1 MRAALAPSLYNGA
14 PFREKGFMMEYYRLS
29 EGLNNYKLVPISE
42 DVWSHIK
49 TNNKDYYRSLYI
61 YNDEHYTQWKKTGS
75 VSGIKNTKTNRLF
88 FDFDSG
94 ENVTAA
100 KEDAATLV
108 TRLIKDGV
116 SPDNIQ
122 IAFSGS
128 KGFSV
133 EIETT
138 EQFSPEEFKNITFA
152 LAKDLKTFDR
162 VVNDANRIIRI
173 VGTKHPKSGLYKIPL
188 TINQLTELPVDIIK
202 GLASSDE
209 VDADVMTGWVPIKLP
224 TGLVK
229 LKETVKV
236 EKKKSEAISHDLDM
250 SLKPKWLSEVR
261 FAIQEGYFPS
271 GQGKRNHAF
280 MILAST
286 YRKQGFN
293 KEVVYRMLKGVAEV
307 QAQRN
312 NSERYPDD
320 ELWNNVIQVVFSEH
334 WKGGIY
340 KDSEDSFLIE
350 TAERLGLKITKEEEH
365 TVTASSVSD
374 IFKRFAMNIEKNTMK
389 LGIQTI
395 DENITVTT
403 SMLVGLLAAPSAG
416 KTSLSLNI
424 LNSNSKRNINSI
436 FFSLD
441 MGAPLVFQRLIQKH
455 TGHTSKK
462 IFQMYKENNPE
473 VDKFNNIISKEYSNV
488 KFCFRSGITV
498 EGMRQII
505 TEENEKLDPQNKV
518 KLVVIDYLECIQGPF
533 SDATANTGLISQQLK
548 DLANELECTVLLLL
562 QPQKQAGDPSDELL
576 SYRKIKGSS
585 AIEQAASIVLTM
597 WRPGFSAQRPEDD
610 RYMTV
615 AAVKNRMG
623 QLGAF
628 DFGWEGLKGT
638 ITELDDYEREE
649 LDELRKRKQLEK
661 LAQKDDL

>member
-1 MRAALAPSLYNGA
+1 MD
-14 PFREKGFMMEYYRLS
+14 YYRLS
-29 EGLNNYKLVPISE
+29 EGLNKYKLVPISE
-42 DVWSHIK
+42 DIWNHIK

-61 YNDEHYTQWKKTGS
+61 YNDEHYKQWKATGS

-94 ENVTAA
+94 ENLSWA
-100 KEDAATLV
+100 KEDAVTLT
-108 TRLIKDGV
+108 TRLIKDGI
-116 SPDNIQ
+116 SSDNIQ

-133 EIETT
+133 EVETKT
-138 EQFSPEEFKNITFA
+138 LFTPEEFKNITFA

-162 VVNDANRIIRI
+162 VVNDANRIIRV

-188 TINQLTELPVDIIK
+188 TVNQLSELPVEIIK
-202 GLASSDE
+202 EMASTDE
-209 VDADVMTGWVPIKLP
+209 VDADVMSGWVPVEIP
-224 TGLVK
+224 QGVIK
-229 LKETVKV
+229 LKETVKI
-236 EKKKSEAISHDLDM
+236 EKKKSEVITHDLDM

-261 FAIQEGYFPS
+261 YALQEGYFPT
-271 GQGKRNHAF
+271 GQGHRNHAF

-286 YRKQGFN
+286 YKKQGFN

-312 NSERYPDD
+312 NSERYADD
-320 ELWNNVIQVVFSEH
+320 ELWNNVVNVIFSEN

-340 KDSEDSFLIE
+340 KDSEDPFLLE
-350 TAERLGLKITKEEEH
+350 TAERLGLKVNKEDEEQ
-365 TVTASSVSD
+365 TVSASSVSD
-374 IFKRFAMNIEKNTMK
+374 IFKRFAMNIDKNTMK

-424 LNSNSKRNINSI
+424 LNSNSKRNINSV

-455 TGHTSKK
+455 TGYTSKK
-462 IFQMYKENNPE
+462 IFQMYKDGNPE
-473 VDKFNNIISKEYSNV
+473 VEKFNSIIEKEYANV
-488 KFCFRSGITV
+488 KFCFKSGITV
-498 EGMRQII
+498 DGIKSII
-505 TEENEKLDPQNKV
+505 VDQNEKLDPQNKI
-518 KLVVIDYLECIQGPF
+518 KLVVIDYLECIQGPY

-585 AIEQAASIVLTM
+585 AIEQAASIIFTM
-597 WRPGFSAQRPEDD
+597 WRPGFSAQKPEDD
-610 RYMTV
+610 KYMTV

-623 QLGAF
+623 QLGSF
-628 DFGWEGLKGT
+628 DFGWEGLKGI
-638 ITELDDYEREE
+638 ITEIDDLEKEE

-661 LAQKDDL
+661 LSQKDDL